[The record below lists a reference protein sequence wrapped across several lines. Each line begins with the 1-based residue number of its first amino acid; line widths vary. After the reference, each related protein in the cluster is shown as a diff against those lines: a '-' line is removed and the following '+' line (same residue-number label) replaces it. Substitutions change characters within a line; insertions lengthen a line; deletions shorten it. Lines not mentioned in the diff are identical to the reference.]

1 MKKIYALALGCAALL
16 ATSSCSDDKFTDQ
29 YQDPSK
35 TQTVSCPA
43 LMVGVWQA
51 SNT

>member
-29 YQDPSK
+29 YQD
-35 TQTVSCPA
+35 TVKDTDGIMPGLDGWS
-43 LMVGVWQA
+43 MA
-51 SNT
+51 SL